1 MLKIIVKK
9 LMQWLRSNLIILLQS
24 VESLSTGL
32 NHVIIIFD
40 VIL

>member
-9 LMQWLRSNLIILLQS
+9 LMQWLRSNLIILLQP
-24 VESLSTGL
+24 VESLSTSL
-32 NHVIIIFD
+32 KHVIIIFN